1 MELVQDAVRTIEA
14 GAGDC
19 DDKCTLLA
27 SLLAIAGFMP
37 RFVCGGSAEDVLD
50 HVWVEVFCDWSGEW
64 LALDPTSETA
74 QPGWSQPFPYRL
86 EYEVF

>member
-1 MELVQDAVRTIEA
+1 VQDAIRTIEA

-27 SLLAIAGFMP
+27 SLLACAGFVP
-37 RFVCGGSAEDVLD
+37 RFVCGGHSPNVMD
-50 HVWVEVFCDWSGEW
+50 HVWVEVYLDWSGEW

-74 QPGWSQPFPYRL
+74 SPGWCQYFPYRL
-86 EYEVF
+86 EWEIF